1 MPLSVCN
8 SLQSCI
14 NMLHYLS
21 GRQVFTPNTAPNI
34 GADYEVSDDAETR
47 GGFNS
52 RLPRQPKG

>member
-1 MPLSVCN
+1 MPLGVCN

-34 GADYEVSDDAETR
+34 GADYEVSDDA
-47 GGFNS
+47 
-52 RLPRQPKG
+52 